1 MPEQI
6 LSSLKKHLNVG
17 TGKGFTFGTFILIF
31 VSGVFFLFYVSQ
43 NYTYLVGRN
52 FRLLSTWGKELC
64 ETYENNLESI
74 KCRLNEIQTEKGNL
88 VTSRSVSKPST
99 VKGPILQGFENISTQ
114 RLYFESRASKEKIG
128 TRPIVLNPIQEKLG

>member
-52 FRLLSTWGKELC
+52 FRLLSTRGEL
-64 ETYENNLESI
+64 
-74 KCRLNEIQTEKGNL
+74 
-88 VTSRSVSKPST
+88 
-99 VKGPILQGFENISTQ
+99 
-114 RLYFESRASKEKIG
+114 
-128 TRPIVLNPIQEKLG
+128 